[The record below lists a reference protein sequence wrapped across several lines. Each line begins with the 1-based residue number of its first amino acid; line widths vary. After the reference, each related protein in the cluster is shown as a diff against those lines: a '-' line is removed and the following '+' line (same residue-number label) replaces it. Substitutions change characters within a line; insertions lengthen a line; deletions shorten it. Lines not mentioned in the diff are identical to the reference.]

1 MGSGA
6 RILGDPDR
14 ALLVGG
20 RMTRGCELCF
30 PGLKAVIFVTGL
42 CDDGCFYC
50 PVDRDKLGRDVFR
63 VNEEPVE
70 SIEEAVLEVA
80 RQGAEGASLTGGD
93 PLARP
98 DRTLQLVRALKEAFG
113 PGFHIHLY
121 TSGRYATPSLLRALD
136 DAGLDEIRFH
146 PARRE
151 LIGRVGLA
159 RRLTGMSVGVEI
171 PIAPGME
178 EWAIWVIR
186 EAERLGA
193 DFVNLNEMEFV
204 APNAGPLMLRG
215 YTEDPERPFAVK
227 GALRAAMRVLEWARD
242 NAGIPVHFCPA
253 RFKDAIQTR
262 NRLRR
267 LAALDARWYEEP
279 TRHGTLKW
287 GELRRPRRVPEFG
300 EECRPGVYCLPPDPD
315 VLARAASLYG
325 GVPVIVEAYPTR
337 SREPVVGEEEVSVD

>member
-1 MGSGA
+1 MGRP
-6 RILGDPDR
+6 RILGDPDK

-20 RMTRGCELCF
+20 RMARGCELCF

-42 CDDGCFYC
+42 CEDGCFYC

-63 VNEEPVE
+63 VNEEYV
-70 SIEEAVLEVA
+70 SSVEEAVLEVA

-98 DRTLQLVRALKEAFG
+98 DRTLRLIRALKDAFG

-121 TSGRYATPSLLRALD
+121 TSGRYATPSLLAALD
-136 DAGLDEIRFH
+136 SAGLDEIRFH
-146 PARRE
+146 PTRRE
-151 LIGRVGLA
+151 LIERVGLA
-159 RRLTGMSVGVEI
+159 RKLTGMSVGVEI
-171 PIAPGME
+171 PVAPGME

-193 DFVNLNEMEFV
+193 EFVNLNEMEFV
-204 APNAGPLMLRG
+204 APNAQQLMLRG
-215 YTEDPERPFAVK
+215 YSEDASRPFTVK
-227 GALRAAMRVLEWARD
+227 GALRAALKVLEWARD

-267 LAALDARWYEEP
+267 LARLDARWFEEP
-279 TRHGTLKW
+279 TGQGTVRW
-287 GELRRPRRVPEFG
+287 GELRGPRTPPDVG
-300 EECRPGVYCLPPDPD
+300 EECGPGVYCLPPDRG
-315 VLARAASLYG
+315 VLAAAARLYG
-325 GVPVIVEAYPTR
+325 GEAFIVEAYPTR
-337 SREPVVGEEEVSVD
+337 GREPVVSEEPVADA